1 MEEINGKERG
11 SRMRR
16 YNGSLF
22 LLLVLFG
29 TAGYGLSLLER
40 STPILSV
47 FIILPLLLMMTFLN
61 GRKNFLLLIAYTL
74 GLGFFYLVLSW
85 YTESSNETQLLYI
98 EQHLLSSLLIFLY
111 WLLLRHLRI
120 IFEENHYLKER
131 VRTLEGYSEIPQL
144 LSYSEFLDRTDFL
157 MAGANRCNETN
168 YLIHLRLKPTALNKK
183 SIMQL
188 LTVAGL
194 RVFRVHY
201 DVMSQRNK
209 FEFIVFLQ
217 NTDAAG
223 ANIACER
230 FLSELRSQITSI
242 QYPFTAEVLPVKQSV
257 EATIRHHD
265 EEAVR

>member
-61 GRKNFLLLIAYTL
+61 DRKNFLLLIAYTL

-120 IFEENHYLKER
+120 IF
-131 VRTLEGYSEIPQL
+131 
-144 LSYSEFLDRTDFL
+144 
-157 MAGANRCNETN
+157 
-168 YLIHLRLKPTALNKK
+168 
-183 SIMQL
+183 
-188 LTVAGL
+188 
-194 RVFRVHY
+194 
-201 DVMSQRNK
+201 
-209 FEFIVFLQ
+209 
-217 NTDAAG
+217 
-223 ANIACER
+223 
-230 FLSELRSQITSI
+230 
-242 QYPFTAEVLPVKQSV
+242 
-257 EATIRHHD
+257 
-265 EEAVR
+265 